1 MTFGAER
8 SLDPIPGAIARRTAD
23 RLETAFWIEECR
35 GRKLAFKLR
44 LVAAGSIAILL
55 LAINSWPQVLYYH
68 ALMLGFVV
76 TGALSLMP
84 IRLGPGSALTEWG
97 RWIVPLADVALVTF
111 ALVYPNPLGGDEWMT
126 RPMSLRLDNM
136 LYLLLFVALATLSYS
151 PRQVLWTGVAG
162 AICWTAATIWVGT
175 LPGVRWLP
183 METAAQASGFNDPQ
197 AIMAHLLLKQVVLLL
212 VVSGVLAGAVARTR
226 SLVLRQVRVMRERT
240 QLARY
245 FSANLVEQLA
255 DADRPLGEIR
265 NQSVAVLFADI
276 VGFTTL
282 SESQSP
288 ERVIGLLREFHERMQ
303 AAVFAHQ
310 GTLDKY
316 LGDGLM
322 ATFGTPYPGK
332 RDAANALGAA
342 RAMATSLMEWNHER
356 AGRGD
361 PPIHVGIGVH
371 WGPVVLGD
379 IGGENRLEFATIGDT
394 VNVAS
399 RLEHMTRELAAEVA
413 ASHDLVE
420 ALKASLSAEEADTL
434 LEGFVKSTPQAV
446 RGRIA
451 QLEIFCRP
459 RGLRAI

>member
-1 MTFGAER
+1 V
-8 SLDPIPGAIARRTAD
+8 S
-23 RLETAFWIEECR
+23 
-35 GRKLAFKLR
+35 
-44 LVAAGSIAILL
+44 S
-55 LAINSWPQVLYYH
+55 
-68 ALMLGFVV
+68 
-76 TGALSLMP
+76 
-84 IRLGPGSALTEWG
+84 
-97 RWIVPLADVALVTF
+97 
-111 ALVYPNPLGGDEWMT
+111 
-126 RPMSLRLDNM
+126 
-136 LYLLLFVALATLSYS
+136 
-151 PRQVLWTGVAG
+151 
-162 AICWTAATIWVGT
+162 
-175 LPGVRWLP
+175 LPGVHWIPEAVGTRG
-183 METAAQASGFNDPQ
+183 MIDQQGIVPQ
-197 AIMAHLLLKQVVLLL
+197 LLLKQVVLLL

-226 SLVLRQVRVMRERT
+226 SLVLREVRVMRERT

-245 FSANLVEQLA
+245 FSANLVEQRA

-276 VGFTTL
+276 VGFTAL

-288 ERVIGLLREFHERMQ
+288 ERVIELLREFHERMQ

-332 RDAANALGAA
+332 RDAANALAAA
-342 RAMATSLMEWNHER
+342 RAMSSSLAEWNR
-356 AGRGD
+356 DRVARGD
-361 PPIHVGIGVH
+361 PAIHVGIGVH

-420 ALKASLSAEEADTL
+420 ALKASLPAEEAEAL

-451 QLEIFCRP
+451 RLEVFCRP
-459 RGLRAI
+459 RRPMGSEHGPLTI

>member
-1 MTFGAER
+1 MIFGALR
-8 SLDPIPGAIARRTAD
+8 SPEPTTTPATRPPID
-23 RLETAFWIEECR
+23 RLDTAFWVEECR
-35 GRKLAFKLR
+35 GRKLAFRLR
-44 LVAAGSIAILL
+44 LIAAALIALLL
-55 LAINSWPQVLYYH
+55 LAINPWPQVLYYH

-76 TGALSLMP
+76 TGACPLIS
-84 IRLGPGSALTEWG
+84 IRLGPGSPLTEWG
-97 RWIVPLADVALVTF
+97 RWLVPLADMALVTF
-111 ALVYPNPLGGDEWMT
+111 ALVYPNPFGGDEWMT
-126 RPMSLRLDNM
+126 RPMRLRLDNG
-136 LYLLLFVALATLSYS
+136 LYLLLFVALSTLSYS

-162 AICWTAATIWVGT
+162 AICWTIATVWVGS

-183 METAAQASGFNDPQ
+183 MEAAAQASGYNDPQ
-197 AIMAHLLLKQVVLLL
+197 GVMAQLLLKQVVLLL
-212 VVSGVLAGAVARTR
+212 VVSGVLAGAVARNR
-226 SLVLRQVRVMRERT
+226 ALVLRQVRVERERT

-245 FSANLVEQLA
+245 FSANLVDQLA

-282 SESQSP
+282 SEAESP
-288 ERVIGLLREFHERMQ
+288 ERVISLLREFHQLMQ
-303 AAVFAHQ
+303 AAVFAHH

-342 RAMATSLMEWNHER
+342 RAMAASLAAWNQDRR
-356 AGRGD
+356 AQGEPLVR
-361 PPIHVGIGVH
+361 VGIGVH

-379 IGGENRLEFATIGDT
+379 IGGDNRLEFATIGDT

-399 RLEHMTRELAAEVA
+399 RVEHMTRDLAAEVA
-413 ASHDLVE
+413 ASDDLVQALRASIPAAE
-420 ALKASLSAEEADTL
+420 AEAL
-434 LEGFVKSTPQAV
+434 LEGFVKSAPQTV
-446 RGRIA
+446 RGRSA

-459 RGLRAI
+459 RGSFP

>member
-1 MTFGAER
+1 M
-8 SLDPIPGAIARRTAD
+8 
-23 RLETAFWIEECR
+23 
-35 GRKLAFKLR
+35 LAFKLR
-44 LVAAGSIAILL
+44 LVAAALIAALL
-55 LAINSWPQVLYYH
+55 LAINAWPQVLYYH
-68 ALMLGFVV
+68 ALMLGFVF
-76 TGALSLMP
+76 TGAASLIPLRM
-84 IRLGPGSALTEWG
+84 GPGSPLTEWG
-97 RWIVPLADVALVTF
+97 RWLVPLADVALVTF
-111 ALVYPNPLGGDEWMT
+111 AIVYPNPFGGDEWMT

-136 LYLLLFVALATLSYS
+136 LYLLLFVALSTLSYS

-162 AICWTAATIWVGT
+162 AICWTIATVWVGS
-175 LPGVRWLP
+175 LPGVKWLP

-197 AIMAHLLLKQVVLLL
+197 GVVAHLLLKQVVLLL

-226 SLVLRQVRVMRERT
+226 SLVLRQVRVERERT

-282 SESQSP
+282 SEAESP
-288 ERVIGLLREFHERMQ
+288 ERVIALLREFHQRMQ
-303 AAVFAHQ
+303 AAVFAYQ

-322 ATFGTPYPGK
+322 ATFGTPYPGP

-342 RAMATSLMEWNHER
+342 RAMAAGLAEWNLAR
-356 AGRGD
+356 QARGEA
-361 PPIHVGIGVH
+361 PVKIGIGVH

-379 IGGENRLEFATIGDT
+379 IGGDNRLEFATIGDT

-399 RLEHMTRELAAEVA
+399 RLEHITRDLAVEVA
-413 ASHDLVE
+413 ASDDLVQALRASIPAAEVE
-420 ALKASLSAEEADTL
+420 AL
-434 LEGFVKSTPQAV
+434 LEGFIKSTTQTL
-446 RGRIA
+446 RGRSA
-451 QLEIFCRP
+451 HLEIFGRP
-459 RGLRAI
+459 RG